1 MSKMERETIERL
13 AIDCALGELNEDA
26 AMLFEAY
33 LAEHA
38 EAKQWADPMM
48 QTCLRTREAIAQKTH
63 AAKAVVQ
70 PEPVRL
76 PWANWSTLGRWAAV
90 IAVSA
95 FLGVTVGRWSTPSQT
110 RKPDTVVVRTAQPD
124 AGPEGWRR
132 VLSES
137 GQGFWQT
144 KAVAMLQSQP
154 REIPGSTE
162 SGPSLWD
169 RYRQFRKERSREEV
183 H

>member
-1 MSKMERETIERL
+1 MERETIERL

-26 AMLFEAY
+26 ATLFEAY

-48 QTCLRTREAIAQKTH
+48 QTCIRTREAITQKMR
-63 AAKAVVQ
+63 AADTVVQ

-76 PWANWSTLGRWAAV
+76 SWVNWGALGRWAAV
-90 IAVSA
+90 IAISA
-95 FLGVTVGRWSTPSQT
+95 LLGVSVGRWSTPSQT
-110 RKPDTVVVRTAQPD
+110 QKPDTVVVRTASPD
-124 AGPEGWRR
+124 PGPEGWRR

-162 SGPSLWD
+162 SQPSLLG
-169 RYRQFRKERSREEV
+169 RYRQFRKERSREGV